1 LLGRPESLRL
11 QRWSIICERDDHTCC
26 HPIEVLYLGGAP
38 AVDGLIGVADHRN
51 TAMRLCEALHQLI
64 LGRVGILV
72 RDVEAALENSGCGP
86 EQPETEDKEVVEIE
100 RVGFSERLL
109 VVGVE
114 LRWHR

>member
-1 LLGRPESLRL
+1 V
-11 QRWSIICERDDHTCC
+11 HT
-26 HPIEVLYLGGAP
+26 EVTHLKL
-38 AVDGLIGVADHRN
+38 VD
-51 TAMRLCEALHQLI
+51 Q
-64 LGRVGILV
+64 
-72 RDVEAALENSGCGP
+72 DVEAALENSGCGP